1 MLVIDQTQNNASVEI
16 AVGDSLRVQLS
27 ENPTTGYR
35 WQLLTNISPTLR
47 LIRDEFEASASGPGG
62 GGVRYWIVQ
71 AEQFGTAALSM
82 ELRRSWQ
89 PQPVNSFAVSISVK
103 AR

>member
-35 WQLLTNISPTLR
+35 WRLLTNATPALHMVQ
-47 LIRDEFEASASGPGG
+47 DDFEASASEPGG
-62 GGVRYWIVQ
+62 GGIKFWTFA
-71 AEQFGTAALSM
+71 AERPGTVALRM
-82 ELRRSWQ
+82 ELLRSWQ
-89 PQPVNSFAVSISVK
+89 PQPVGSFALSITVN

>member
-35 WQLLTNISPTLR
+35 WQLLTNGTPTLH
-47 LIRDEFEASASGPGG
+47 LVRDDFEASASGPGG
-62 GGVRYWIVQ
+62 AGIRFWLFA
-71 AEQFGTAALSM
+71 AERPGTAALKM
-82 ELRRSWQ
+82 ELLRSWQ
-89 PQPVNSFAVSISVK
+89 PQPVSSFALSITVN